1 MCAFCEEGVFMR
13 PGRQKASQQALID
26 RWIFVRVAQRARRR
40 RDAQRRQ
47 ARGPRLAGNSH
58 STSAIRRSRAVDAY
72 QPKGCPIVRGRYS
85 ASRRKQAARRRRS
98 APHAHRWTNSQ
109 WWTNWAPAPSEELCY
124 VETSP
129 RASSS
134 WSRRSAAP
142 TRLRGTRRAA
152 KLSY

>member
-1 MCAFCEEGVFMR
+1 MCAFCEGVFMR

-47 ARGPRLAGNSH
+47 ARGPRLAADSH

-98 APHAHRWTNSQ
+98 APHVHRWTNSQ
-109 WWTNWAPAPSEELCY
+109 WWTSSAPAPSGERY
-124 VETSP
+124 SVETSP
-129 RASSS
+129 RASSWS
-134 WSRRSAAP
+134 SRRSAAR
-142 TRLRGTRRAA
+142 TRPRGTKLDG

>member
-1 MCAFCEEGVFMR
+1 MR

-72 QPKGCPIVRGRYS
+72 Q
-85 ASRRKQAARRRRS
+85 
-98 APHAHRWTNSQ
+98 
-109 WWTNWAPAPSEELCY
+109 L
-124 VETSP
+124 
-129 RASSS
+129 
-134 WSRRSAAP
+134 P
-142 TRLRGTRRAA
+142 TV
-152 KLSY
+152 